1 MDPMEVDR
9 ATFRRQSI
17 GTLTGWQ
24 LLAQSVEQTK
34 DDAASSSTKQQHDQQ
49 AAKSRPQ
56 RSSSGGSDMSEDSGG
71 GHVAQALVQP
81 RPHQWLYKEYKIQ
94 DEIGSGGFGRVCRAR
109 RLTDGKVVVVKEIKT
124 TSLSAKQKAATMDE
138 VEVLAKFNHPN
149 IVKYHDC
156 FMDDV
161 YINIVMEYCNAGDLT
176 GLLKQRAGQRLPEPE
191 IMSLFVQICLAL
203 VYVHSAGVLH
213 RDLKCSN
220 VLITSA
226 PGFSGMPL
234 LKLGDFGVAKISGPE
249 SSMAS
254 TIVGTPQYLSPEMCD
269 NKPYGKKSDVWALG
283 CILYELCT
291 LTKAFDLGNGGI
303 SGIILKIISGTYTP
317 LPECYSAEMKA
328 LVGSMLQTDPNAR
341 PLVSEILEMP
351 YVRQHL
357 QSYLEWARNV
367 PEAHPEVLLTSLGEQ
382 YKRGAASSS
391 SSSSNLG
398 KASTS
403 SQPASSPR
411 AAAAAAPAGD
421 GSEAAAAASSR
432 AAAAAAGLPPQLS
445 AAAAGSDAASAAP
458 PAAAA
463 AVEPPVQKGTA
474 GGSSSSGSG
483 GAQPGRGGAPLTTLL
498 SMDRET
504 HVSHCAAML

>member
-1 MDPMEVDR
+1 MIDAMEVDR
-9 ATFRRQSI
+9 ADFRRQSI

-24 LLAQSVEQTK
+24 LLAQSVDQAK
-34 DDAASSSTKQQHDQQ
+34 DDAGNSSSNKQHDQQ
-49 AAKSRPQ
+49 AGKSRPQ
-56 RSSSGGSDMSEDSGG
+56 RSSSGGSDMSEGSGT
-71 GHVAQALVQP
+71 GHIAQALVQP

-109 RLTDGKVVVVKEIKT
+109 RLNDGKVVVVKEIKT
-124 TSLSAKQKAATMDE
+124 TSLSQKQKAATMDE

-176 GLLKQRAGQRLPEPE
+176 GLLKRRAGQRLPESE

-203 VYVHSAGVLH
+203 VYVHTAGVLH

-220 VLITSA
+220 VLITSSHS
-226 PGFSGMPL
+226 FNGMPL

-303 SGIILKIISGTYTP
+303 SGIILKIMRGTYTP
-317 LPECYSAEMKA
+317 LPSCYSDEMKA
-328 LVGSMLQTDPNAR
+328 LVSSMLQVGR
-341 PLVSEILEMP
+341 
-351 YVRQHL
+351 
-357 QSYLEWARNV
+357 
-367 PEAHPEVLLTSLGEQ
+367 EV
-382 YKRGAASSS
+382 
-391 SSSSNLG
+391 
-398 KASTS
+398 
-403 SQPASSPR
+403 
-411 AAAAAAPAGD
+411 
-421 GSEAAAAASSR
+421 
-432 AAAAAAGLPPQLS
+432 
-445 AAAAGSDAASAAP
+445 
-458 PAAAA
+458 
-463 AVEPPVQKGTA
+463 
-474 GGSSSSGSG
+474 
-483 GAQPGRGGAPLTTLL
+483 
-498 SMDRET
+498 
-504 HVSHCAAML
+504 